1 MGIPVRRG
9 RDFDRHDDKSS
20 PSVAIV
26 SEAFARKYWPGQDPL
41 GKRISVLAA
50 SMSLTTVVGVVADVR
65 HNPNTGRALM
75 APMVYFPA
83 AQGPWGSMTLIVR
96 TTANPLAITADV
108 QRVIASLDQ
117 SLAPGN
123 VQTLERMLSS
133 SLSPQRVTA
142 AMLSVFAGIALLLA
156 VIGIYGVMSYS
167 VNQRTHEIG
176 IRMALGAQR
185 GDVVR
190 RVLRQGIVLA
200 VLGIAIG
207 TLGSFAMARGMAT
220 LLHEVSPTD
229 PLTFV
234 AVAVTLAAVAL
245 LGSWLPAR
253 RAAAVDPVV
262 ALRES

>member
-1 MGIPVRRG
+1 
-9 RDFDRHDDKSS
+9 
-20 PSVAIV
+20 
-26 SEAFARKYWPGQDPL
+26 
-41 GKRISVLAA
+41 
-50 SMSLTTVVGVVADVR
+50 
-65 HNPNTGRALM
+65 
-75 APMVYFPA
+75 
-83 AQGPWGSMTLIVR
+83 
-96 TTANPLAITADV
+96 
-108 QRVIASLDQ
+108 
-117 SLAPGN
+117 
-123 VQTLERMLSS
+123 
-133 SLSPQRVTA
+133 
-142 AMLSVFAGIALLLA
+142 
-156 VIGIYGVMSYS
+156 
-167 VNQRTHEIG
+167 
-176 IRMALGAQR
+176 MALGAQR